1 MRFTTLNQI
10 INKLETI
17 QQSHAQLNGFG
28 FGETFEISTVQENY
42 PLMWANILTSS
53 ISGKTLSLALGVLI
67 LDIVSD
73 DNRNEKDTLSD
84 TLSISQDVYAM
95 LADPANE
102 DNFLAAESVTLDPIC
117 EGFPDK
123 VNGWLRT
130 VNVELA
136 YESNRCQIPFK
147 Q

>member
-10 INKLETI
+10 INKLEAI

-53 ISGKTLSLALGVLI
+53 ISGKTLSLALGILV

-73 DNRNEKDTLSD
+73 DNRNEKDILSD
-84 TLSISQDVYAM
+84 TLSISQDIYAL

-102 DNFLAAESVTLDPIC
+102 DNFLASESVTLDPIF
-117 EGFPDK
+117 EGLPDK
-123 VNGWLRT
+123 VNGWLMT

>member
-10 INKLETI
+10 INKLEAI

-53 ISGKTLSLALGVLI
+53 ISGKTLSLALGVLV

-73 DNRNEKDTLSD
+73 DNRNEKDILSD
-84 TLSISQDVYAM
+84 TLSISQDIYAL
-95 LADPANE
+95 LADH
-102 DNFLAAESVTLDPIC
+102 S
-117 EGFPDK
+117 
-123 VNGWLRT
+123 
-130 VNVELA
+130 
-136 YESNRCQIPFK
+136 
-147 Q
+147 